1 MASVSKNHLAGGKY
15 TGSHTTVI
23 PTARIVCDIANAC
36 PDVQKISLGF
46 IKTGLKANGVQ
57 SVKIIDDNGNI
68 LLVVKGNTSA
78 QQIRVYTSNIHNAK
92 LAIARG
98 ARNAGLR
105 IGFRKDTE

>member
-1 MASVSKNHLAGGKY
+1 MAIVSKNHLAGGKY

-36 PDVQKISLGF
+36 QDVQKISLGF
-46 IKTGLKANGVQ
+46 IKTGLKSNGVQ
-57 SVKIIDDNGNI
+57 SVKIIDECENI

-78 QQIRVYTSNIHNAK
+78 QEIRVYASNVHNAK

-98 ARNAGLR
+98 ARNNNLR
-105 IGFRKDTE
+105 IGFRKDAE